1 MKAHSLPPVA
11 FAFCVGAM
19 TSGAVQAHAIS
30 WSQDTLR
37 FHLGLVR
44 SLPLGASAGGQPTR
58 GELVAQ
64 AATRA
69 PAPKLALTRT
79 LGRDTQDDTQ
89 NDTHSIE
96 RELLGNARQW
106 IERGRLDLARQ
117 NVEKLLALNPDLPQA
132 LAELGNLALQEKR
145 PQEAGRLLDRL
156 HQHHPGSQAEHDLQ
170 TLIRVYGKDQD
181 ELARMRLL
189 ARAGREK
196 EAADVARQLFP
207 DGPPQAGTLSIE
219 YYRIL
224 AAADAAGGHAQDASG
239 IRSALDTAYARTG
252 DANYR
257 LLELE
262 MRQAQGAPALALA
275 QALEQ
280 LADSPGVEHQRLRD
294 LWRRVLNRMPANA
307 QGVAHLQAY
316 LQRYPGD
323 ADVADLL
330 KTRRATLQRA
340 ERWAHDPA
348 RLALVAA
355 QKSLDAGDLDRAQT
369 EAQTALRL
377 RPHDADA
384 LGLLGLVRLR
394 QARYDEA
401 QPLFADAA
409 RRANLQKWRDLQSTA
424 RFWGLLQ
431 QADQASDAGRLDNAA
446 DLASQALRLQPH
458 NPEALV
464 TLAHIRV
471 RQKQDA
477 LAEPLFRQALSAEP
491 GHHGALRGLVALEMR
506 AGRFD
511 AAQALLATP
520 ATDKD
525 DRALHAELRSSIL
538 AAQADALLT
547 KERLGPALRLL
558 EDAVALTPKDPW
570 LRHRL
575 ARTYLQL
582 HQPRE
587 ASQVMD
593 EGVSLAGHDPDMRFA
608 RALIRSAAN
617 DDAGALQDLKHIAVK
632 DRSDAMRSLLRASSV
647 RTSVAE
653 AGGTRADVQQLL
665 AHAEQQAG
673 DDPDLLW
680 VVANA
685 WFSRSEPARGVAV
698 FDHLAERLGGE
709 AQLPASARL
718 DHVALLARARMDARL
733 GTLLPTLQAAS
744 GWDAAQTRRLAQ
756 LTAEHLERTIEARM
770 AAGDRP
776 GALALAH
783 APWWGESGLPA
794 QEADLARARL
804 LLAAEDWRAA
814 EPVLQ
819 AVLAAEPDNTEAHLA
834 LGNALAR
841 QGRRDA
847 AYAQA
852 LWLGEHVPMSEQDDQ
867 LALLRLLQRIPAMDA
882 ARTLA
887 RRLLQAYPHD
897 TPVLLHAA
905 RLERAEDRYVQALA
919 YFRQANAQAGNAPE
933 TSTAIVQDIA
943 AIEARRQ
950 AWIEAGLVRIGKSS
964 TPGISSLHGYEL
976 PVVAWMPKGYDGN
989 YFLHVDRVGLDAGA
1003 LPSAQADALEY
1014 GQVAAWP
1021 ASAYPTQP
1029 GTPRGQGTNLGFGYR
1044 GTGVEWDVGAIG
1056 IGMPVTNVVGGV
1068 SWGQWREDG
1077 NYHVELSRRPLT
1089 GSLLS
1094 YAGARDPVTGQ
1105 IWGGVVATG
1114 ISARIGRPFGAWS
1127 ASLSGGYALLQ
1138 GKNVQDN
1145 TRLQL
1150 RAAIDRDVWRTPD
1163 DSINAGLAL
1172 SLWRYGKDL
1181 SEYTW
1186 GHGGY
1191 YSPRNYAALSLP
1203 IEWGGRRGRFTWQLR
1218 GALSLSR
1225 SSSAATDYFPGSP
1238 ALQAQALALGNGPLY
1253 GASASSGFG
1262 RSLRGI
1268 VEYRVTPNLTLGAQ
1282 LSLDRSAYYAPTT
1295 ALVYLRWMIDPVR
1308 ALQPDRPRPVQ
1319 PYSDF

>member
-1 MKAHSLPPVA
+1 MKAHPLPHVA
-11 FAFCVGAM
+11 FALCIGAL
-19 TSGAVQAHAIS
+19 TNSPAQA
-30 WSQDTLR
+30 QNTLR
-37 FHLGLVR
+37 SNSGLAL
-44 SLPLGASAGGQPTR
+44 SLLLSTSTGGQATR
-58 GELVAQ
+58 VALAAQ
-64 AATRA
+64 AATRE
-69 PAPKLALTRT
+69 PAPKLELTRR
-79 LGRDTQDDTQ
+79 LERNTQSGI
-89 NDTHSIE
+89 HPVE
-96 RELLGNARQW
+96 RELLGNARHW

-145 PQEAGRLLDRL
+145 PQEAERLLARL
-156 HQHHPGSQAEHDLQ
+156 RQNHPDTQAERDLQ
-170 TLIRVYGKDQD
+170 TLIRVEGKDQD
-181 ELARMRLL
+181 QLARMRLL
-189 ARAGREK
+189 ARAGREQ
-196 EAADVARQLFP
+196 EAANVARQLFP
-207 DGPPQAGTLSIE
+207 DGPPQVGTLGIE
-219 YYRIL
+219 YDRIL
-224 AAADAAGGHAQDASG
+224 AAADAAGGHARG
-239 IRSALDTAYARTG
+239 TTETR
-252 DANYR
+252 
-257 LLELE
+257 
-262 MRQAQGAPALALA
+262 PAA
-275 QALEQ
+275 
-280 LADSPGVEHQRLRD
+280 V
-294 LWRRVLNRMPANA
+294 
-307 QGVAHLQAY
+307 
-316 LQRYPGD
+316 
-323 ADVADLL
+323 
-330 KTRRATLQRA
+330 QRA
-340 ERWAHDPA
+340 ERRAPDPA
-348 RLALVAA
+348 LRALAAA
-355 QKSLDAGDLDRAQT
+355 QKALDANELDHAENQ
-369 EAQTALRL
+369 AQTALRL
-377 RPHDADA
+377 SPRNADA

-401 QPLFADAA
+401 QSLFTDAA
-409 RRANLQKWRDLQSTA
+409 RHAKLQKWRDLQSTA
-424 RFWGLLQ
+424 HFWGLLQ

-446 DLASQALRLQPH
+446 DLASQALRLQPR

-491 GHHGALRGLVALEMR
+491 GHHGALRGLVALELR
-506 AGRFD
+506 AGRLD
-511 AAQALLATP
+511 TAQALLATP
-520 ATDKD
+520 AADKS

-538 AAQADALLT
+538 TAQADTLLT

-558 EDAVALTPKDPW
+558 EDALALTPKDPW

-587 ASQVMD
+587 ALQVMD
-593 EGVSLAGHDPDMRFA
+593 EGVALTGHDPDMRFA

-653 AGGTRADVQQLL
+653 AGGTGADVQQLL

-698 FDHLAERLGGE
+698 FDRLAERLGGE
-709 AQLPASARL
+709 ARLPASARL
-718 DHVALLARARMDARL
+718 DHAALLSRARMDARL
-733 GTLLPTLQAAS
+733 EVLLPALQATP

-756 LTAEHLERTIEARM
+756 LTAEHLERAVEARM

-776 GALALAH
+776 GAQALAR
-783 APWWGESGLPA
+783 ASWWGEQDLPA
-794 QEADLARARL
+794 AETDLARARMW
-804 LLAAEDWRAA
+804 LAAEDWPAA
-814 EPVLQ
+814 EQALN
-819 AVLAAEPDNTEAHLA
+819 AVLTAQPDSTEAHLA

-841 QGRRDA
+841 QGQRDA

-852 LWLGEHVPMSEQDDQ
+852 LWLGEHLPMSEQDDQ

-882 ARTLA
+882 AHTLA
-887 RRLLQAYPHD
+887 QRLLQAYPHD

-905 RLERAEDRYVQALA
+905 RLERAEDRYAQALS
-919 YFRQANAQAGNAPE
+919 YFRQAGEQTGNSVD
-933 TSTAIVQDIA
+933 TSTAIAQDIA

-964 TPGISSLHGYEL
+964 TEGISSLHGYEL
-976 PVVAWMPKGYDGN
+976 PMVAWIPKGYDGN
-989 YFLHVDRVGLDAGA
+989 YFLHVDRVSLNAGT
-1003 LPSAQADALEY
+1003 LPSASMDALQY

-1021 ASAYPTQP
+1021 ASAYPNPP
-1029 GTPRGQGTNLGFGYR
+1029 GKPGGQGTNLGFGYR

-1056 IGMPVTNVVGGV
+1056 IGMPVTNMVGGV

-1105 IWGGVVATG
+1105 IWGGVVTTG

-1138 GKNVQDN
+1138 GKNVQGN

-1150 RAAIDRDVWRTPD
+1150 RAAIDRDVWRTPGT
-1163 DSINAGLAL
+1163 SINIGLAL
-1172 SLWRYGKDL
+1172 ALWRYGKDL
-1181 SEYTW
+1181 FEYTW

-1191 YSPRNYAALSLP
+1191 YSPRNYASLSLP
-1203 IEWGGRRGRFTWQLR
+1203 IEWGGHRGRFTWLLR
-1218 GALSLSR
+1218 GALSFSR
-1225 SSSAATDYFPGSP
+1225 SSSTASDYFPGNP
-1238 ALQAQALALGNGPLY
+1238 ALQAQALALGNGPFY

-1262 RSLRGI
+1262 RSLRGV
-1268 VEYRVTPNLTLGAQ
+1268 VEYRATPNLTLGAQ